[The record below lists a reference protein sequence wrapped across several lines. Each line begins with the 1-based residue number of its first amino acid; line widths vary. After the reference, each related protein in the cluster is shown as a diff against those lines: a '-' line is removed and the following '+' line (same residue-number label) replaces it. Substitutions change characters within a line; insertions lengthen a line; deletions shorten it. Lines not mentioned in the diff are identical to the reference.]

1 MNKEDL
7 FLEVINLR
15 AVVKLLLNSLSDIA
29 NSIAESIH
37 EDEEIT
43 SPVVKKPMPA
53 PPAKKLT
60 SGSKSKRKG
69 RPKGSKNKKAKT
81 ETITETINPS
91 SES

>member
-29 NSIAESIH
+29 NSIAESVH

-43 SPVVKKPMPA
+43 SPVIKKTMPT
-53 PPAKKLT
+53 PTAKKLT

-69 RPKGSKNKKAKT
+69 RPKGSKNKKVKT
-81 ETITETINPS
+81 ETIAETINPS